1 MKNKSVKTSMSQ
13 QTIDVKIVLL
23 GATSVGKTC
32 IVTRAISDYF
42 DPEQTPTVGASFSI
56 KTVVVNDTTMNLR
69 IWDTAG
75 QERFK
80 SLAPMY
86 YQGSQ
91 AAIIVFSIVDEE
103 SFKEA
108 EYWVNELKTHFT
120 TPPHLF
126 LVGNKLD
133 LNESRVITPQQG
145 EARAGEIGATY
156 FETSAKSG
164 QNISELFEN
173 IADHLLTTKES
184 DTPTQSIDSTP
195 QNQKC
200 GC

>member
-1 MKNKSVKTSMSQ
+1 MTSL
-13 QTIDVKIVLL
+13 DVKVVLL

-32 IVTRAISDYF
+32 IVTRTITDSF

-56 KTVVVNDTTMNLR
+56 KNVTINDTTMNLR

-91 AAIIVFSIVDEE
+91 AAIVVFSIIDQD
-103 SFKEA
+103 SFLEA
-108 EYWVNELKTHFT
+108 DYWVEELKNHFQV
-120 TPPHLF
+120 PPKLF

-133 LNESRVITPQQG
+133 LSESRVITTEQG
-145 EARAGEIGATY
+145 EQRAQEINAIY
-156 FETSAKSG
+156 FETSAKTG
-164 QNISELFEN
+164 QNISELFTA
-173 IADHLLTTKES
+173 ISQSLLDTNES
-184 DTPTQSIDSTP
+184 ETQSTALTSTTSTD
-195 QNQKC
+195 KKSC
-200 GC
+200 C